1 MDALY
6 HPHLGHD
13 SKPTGNYFYEFLL
26 IFFAVSLGF
35 LAESLR
41 ESYVDKLKAK
51 VLAQS
56 LYDDLKADTG
66 TIQKTYEENAWIVA
80 KYDSAEN
87 ILASADL
94 YKNNEFIY
102 YAESY
107 LAYNNEFSSQDV
119 TWQQLQNSVSF
130 RYIKNIN
137 LYKKISEYYNLIKH
151 YNSVDGQLG
160 YSQRRNDLIALEAKL
175 FNLRDLKS
183 LNNYNTTD
191 FYKLIIRPASEL
203 KPIRRDAEY
212 LKMLY
217 LNFDISK
224 QQTKSSM
231 AYLKLLKLN
240 ASDIMKDLK
249 TEYKLK

>member
-6 HPHLGHD
+6 HPHFGHD
-13 SKPTGNYFYEFLL
+13 SKPTGKYFFEFLL

-35 LAESLR
+35 FAESLR
-41 ESYVDKLKAK
+41 EGYVDRLKAK
-51 VLAQS
+51 EFAQS
-56 LYDDLKADTG
+56 LYDDLKVDTVL
-66 TIQKTYEENAWIVA
+66 IQKTYKEKAWIVT

-107 LAYNNEFSSQDV
+107 LAYNDEFLSQNA
-119 TWQQLQNSVSF
+119 TWQQLQNLGSF
-130 RYIKNIN
+130 HYIKNIN
-137 LYKKISEYYNLIKH
+137 LYKKIAGYYNLFKR
-151 YNSVDGQLG
+151 YESVDGQLS
-160 YSQRRNDLIALEAKL
+160 YSQRRNDLIAIEAKL

-191 FYKLIIRPASEL
+191 FYNLTKRPASEL

-217 LNFDISK
+217 LNFDNSK
-224 QQTKSSM
+224 QRAKSTM
-231 AYLKLLKLN
+231 AFLGSLKVK
-240 ASDIMKDLK
+240 ATEIMRDLK
-249 TEYKLK
+249 KEYKLK